1 MTKREATALILV
13 GIVAFFVVAS
23 MLVVIVL
30 AFQGVPSGENVW
42 AGLFSII
49 TAILGGITGYIG
61 GNARRPQP
69 EEKSDASSR

>member
-23 MLVVIVL
+23 MAVVIIL
-30 AFQGVPSGENVW
+30 AFNGVPSGENVW

-49 TAILGGITGYIG
+49 TAILGGITGYLG
-61 GNARRPQP
+61 GSARRPSPP
-69 EEKSDASSR
+69 EQ